1 MILMVPLNAVMA
13 MKTKTYQVG
22 YLSPGDSNLGPALG
36 SFYLGSGGVSS
47 PDVGFSALPACCD
60 PRRSFNKC

>member
-22 YLSPGDSNLGPALG
+22 
-36 SFYLGSGGVSS
+36 GVS
-47 PDVGFSALPACCD
+47 VGLRAGPLPEAFPLKCWLPSFCAGCGDLSLARLWESSGAL
-60 PRRSFNKC
+60 S